1 MNNDND
7 NSLDDNEYRETPT
20 DKFTFDETD
29 YIMDLYYDL
38 RDRLPYFLDKLKFSD
53 LLHFIINI
61 KFNLKYNCKRYNPD
75 KLYYF
80 ESEYST
86 ELTTFLYVINNYMKK
101 YKNFI
106 ISYDIFLIFAYQ
118 FTSVY

>member
-1 MNNDND
+1 MNNDNEY
-7 NSLDDNEYRETPT
+7 SLDYNEYRENPI
-20 DKFTFDETD
+20 DKFIFDETD

-106 ISYDIFLIFAYQ
+106 INYDIFLIFAYQ

>member
-1 MNNDND
+1 MNNDNEY
-7 NSLDDNEYRETPT
+7 SLDYNEYRENPI
-20 DKFTFDETD
+20 DKFIFDETD

>member
-7 NSLDDNEYRETPT
+7 YKENII
-20 DKFTFDETD
+20 DKFMFDESD

-38 RDRLPYFLDKLKFSD
+38 RDRLPYFLDKLQFAD
-53 LLHFIINI
+53 LLDFIVDI
-61 KFNLKYNCKRYNPD
+61 KYNLRYNCKPYTAD
-75 KLYYF
+75 KLNYF

-86 ELTTFLYVINNYMKK
+86 ELETCLYVINNYMKK
-101 YKNFI
+101 YKKFTI
-106 ISYDIFLIFAYQ
+106 RYDIFLIFASE

>member
-1 MNNDND
+1 MNNDNEY
-7 NSLDDNEYRETPT
+7 SLDYNEYRENPI
-20 DKFTFDETD
+20 DKFIFDETD
-29 YIMDLYYDL
+29 YILDLYYDL

>member
-7 NSLDDNEYRETPT
+7 NSLDYNEYRETPT

-61 KFNLKYNCKRYNPD
+61 KFNLKYNCKRYNPY

-106 ISYDIFLIFAYQ
+106 INYDILLIFAYE